1 MSSEIFYAKAFLRV
15 GDRFIPVVNHG
26 SSNCYDFD
34 SRGREIPERHWSVLS
49 YPFRGRLAFT
59 AAEIKQIAAA
69 FEEANTENRGGTCK
83 SRNRAFEVGEFGRWI
98 LAAENVIDKFLRNFD
113 NKFTSD
119 LYDALDALNDRLAQ
133 RMRENAFTET
143 EITDAKLSLYDLIT
157 VASLVEKET
166 ARTSESATIASV
178 IYNRLCS
185 KLYPCLEIDATIQY
199 ALAERKEILSNADKG
214 VLSPYNTYT
223 NAGLPAGPIANPADI
238 AQQICSL
245 SRFSFVIWM

>member
-98 LAAENVIDKFLRNFD
+98 LAGLKSAHTVEEYRAYGNSVVVIDYERNWS
-113 NKFTSD
+113 K
-119 LYDALDALNDRLAQ
+119 
-133 RMRENAFTET
+133 
-143 EITDAKLSLYDLIT
+143 
-157 VASLVEKET
+157 AS
-166 ARTSESATIASV
+166 IASTAE
-178 IYNRLCS
+178 LS
-185 KLYPCLEIDATIQY
+185 
-199 ALAERKEILSNADKG
+199 ALLD
-214 VLSPYNTYT
+214 
-223 NAGLPAGPIANPADI
+223 
-238 AQQICSL
+238 
-245 SRFSFVIWM
+245 

>member
-83 SRNRAFEVGEFGRWI
+83 IAHTAIPLSSSTMNGIGQRLPLLRPQNCQHFWIRGRVIISVSALRMTEISSTRKYPERSSRLI
-98 LAAENVIDKFLRNFD
+98 LAHLIATMSCSP
-113 NKFTSD
+113 NK
-119 LYDALDALNDRLAQ
+119 
-133 RMRENAFTET
+133 
-143 EITDAKLSLYDLIT
+143 
-157 VASLVEKET
+157 ASLL
-166 ARTSESATIASV
+166 SAAAAVSG
-178 IYNRLCS
+178 RH
-185 KLYPCLEIDATIQY
+185 
-199 ALAERKEILSNADKG
+199 
-214 VLSPYNTYT
+214 
-223 NAGLPAGPIANPADI
+223 
-238 AQQICSL
+238 
-245 SRFSFVIWM
+245 

>member
-98 LAAENVIDKFLRNFD
+98 LAGLKSAHTVEEYRAYGNSVVVIDYERNWSKASIASTAELSALWIRGRVIISVSALR
-113 NKFTSD
+113 
-119 LYDALDALNDRLAQ
+119 
-133 RMRENAFTET
+133 MT
-143 EITDAKLSLYDLIT
+143 EISSTRKYPERSSRLILAHLIAT
-157 VASLVEKET
+157 MSCSPNKASLL
-166 ARTSESATIASV
+166 SAAAAVSG
-178 IYNRLCS
+178 RH
-185 KLYPCLEIDATIQY
+185 
-199 ALAERKEILSNADKG
+199 
-214 VLSPYNTYT
+214 
-223 NAGLPAGPIANPADI
+223 
-238 AQQICSL
+238 
-245 SRFSFVIWM
+245 

>member
-98 LAAENVIDKFLRNFD
+98 LAGLKSAHTVEEYRAYGNSVVVIDYERNWSKASIASTAELSALLDQRESDHIGIGFADDRHIFYPKTTGKKQPFDFGTLDRYYVLQSEQGFFVKRSSRRVWATLIAQAECVKKFRTEA
-113 NKFTSD
+113 K
-119 LYDALDALNDRLAQ
+119 AQ
-133 RMRENAFTET
+133 KYLTANHAFFSACKCAFTVKCVESK
-143 EITDAKLSLYDLIT
+143 EAAK
-157 VASLVEKET
+157 
-166 ARTSESATIASV
+166 
-178 IYNRLCS
+178 
-185 KLYPCLEIDATIQY
+185 
-199 ALAERKEILSNADKG
+199 
-214 VLSPYNTYT
+214 
-223 NAGLPAGPIANPADI
+223 
-238 AQQICSL
+238 
-245 SRFSFVIWM
+245 

>member
-98 LAAENVIDKFLRNFD
+98 LAGLKSAHTVEEYRAYGAIPLSSSTMNGIGQRLPLLRPQNCQHFWIRGRVIISVSALR
-113 NKFTSD
+113 
-119 LYDALDALNDRLAQ
+119 
-133 RMRENAFTET
+133 MT
-143 EITDAKLSLYDLIT
+143 EISSTRKYPERSSRLILAHLIAT
-157 VASLVEKET
+157 MSCSPNKASLL
-166 ARTSESATIASV
+166 SAAAAVSG
-178 IYNRLCS
+178 RH
-185 KLYPCLEIDATIQY
+185 
-199 ALAERKEILSNADKG
+199 
-214 VLSPYNTYT
+214 
-223 NAGLPAGPIANPADI
+223 
-238 AQQICSL
+238 
-245 SRFSFVIWM
+245 

>member
-1 MSSEIFYAKAFLRV
+1 MKYSMPRHSFGV

-98 LAAENVIDKFLRNFD
+98 LAGLKSAHTVEEYRAYGQIPLSSSTMNGIGQRLPLLRPAELSALLDQRESDHIGIGFADDRNI
-113 NKFTSD
+113 
-119 LYDALDALNDRLAQ
+119 LLP
-133 RMRENAFTET
+133 EN
-143 EITDAKLSLYDLIT
+143 IQ
-157 VASLVEKET
+157 KE
-166 ARTSESATIASV
+166 AAV
-178 IYNRLCS
+178 
-185 KLYPCLEIDATIQY
+185 
-199 ALAERKEILSNADKG
+199 
-214 VLSPYNTYT
+214 
-223 NAGLPAGPIANPADI
+223 
-238 AQQICSL
+238 
-245 SRFSFVIWM
+245 